1 MYRVQA
7 ETGEVFRLYR
17 QTIEDFSLY
26 PGRELSQPEL
36 EKLRESAGQM
46 SAKMRAVRIIYAS
59 GVSKTEL
66 KRRLEQK
73 GEDPEQAGQAVQWLT
88 EMGLLDDRKTAAQI
102 VERCIARGYG
112 INRARQALYEKKI
125 PQRYWEEV
133 LSDYPDQQEKIIA
146 FLQSRLSVNPD
157 GKERK
162 RAVDALMRRGYKW
175 SEIRGA
181 MAAMRIE
188 ECGEDY
194 DG

>member
-1 MYRVQA
+1 MAIVYQKSKGLTDA
-7 ETGEVFRLYR
+7 ELHYCPGCNHGIVHKLVAEV
-17 QTIEDFSLY
+17 
-26 PGRELSQPEL
+26 L
-36 EKLRESAGQM
+36 E
-46 SAKMRAVRIIYAS
+46 
-59 GVSKTEL
+59 
-66 KRRLEQK
+66 
-73 GEDPEQAGQAVQWLT
+73 

-162 RAVDALMRRGYKW
+162 TPWTSCITTALAYSSQKPSSGRL
-175 SEIRGA
+175 
-181 MAAMRIE
+181 AATNN
-188 ECGEDY
+188 GHN
-194 DG
+194 

>member
-1 MYRVQA
+1 MAIVYQKSKGLTDA
-7 ETGEVFRLYR
+7 ELHYCPGCNHGIVHKLVAEV
-17 QTIEDFSLY
+17 
-26 PGRELSQPEL
+26 L
-36 EKLRESAGQM
+36 E
-46 SAKMRAVRIIYAS
+46 
-59 GVSKTEL
+59 
-66 KRRLEQK
+66 
-73 GEDPEQAGQAVQWLT
+73 